1 VVSPSRQLPPWTAPI
16 LEVLGEVPGLKCA
29 VVFGSVARGE
39 ARRDSDLDLAVSTT
53 APLDDNER
61 FRLIERLAEVTGRPI
76 DLIDLDE
83 VGEPLLGEILKTG
96 VRICGDTDT
105 FARLVIK
112 HLRELTDFMPY
123 RRRMLEARRAKWTGT

>member
-1 VVSPSRQLPPWTAPI
+1 MVNRRQLPPWTAPI
-16 LEVLGEVPGLKCA
+16 LEALRDVPGLKCA

-39 ARRDSDLDLAVSTT
+39 ARRDSDLDLAVSTV
-53 APLDDNER
+53 APSGAEDR
-61 FRLIERLAEVTGRPI
+61 FKLIERLAEVSGRPI

-96 VRICGDTDT
+96 VRIFGDTDT
-105 FARLVIK
+105 FARLVIR

-123 RRRMLEARRAKWTGT
+123 RRRMLEARRKKWLGK